1 VISVSGVD
9 EDAALARLAAQGDER
24 AFGQLMRRHK
34 GSLHAF
40 ARRHVGDPEG
50 ALEVVQES
58 FVAAWKALG
67 RYDPTRPFGAWM
79 RAIVLNKCRDR
90 GRRLLVR
97 RLILGERS
105 IDAPGAPDHADPALG
120 PEASTLRAEQTGQPG
135 GRDRAP
141 ARSAQG
147 AADTHLSGG
156 AFAAG
161 GGRPSEGQRQDG
173 RDADLSRAQAPG
185 RLAGQ
190 ALNFHPPHE
199 GDERTPRSI
208 R

>member
-1 VISVSGVD
+1 VTSVSGVD

-105 IDAPGAPDHADPALG
+105 IDAPGAPDHADPAPG
-120 PEASTLRAEQTGQPG
+120 PEASTLRAEQLARLEAAIARLPDQLKEPLILTYLE
-135 GRDRAP
+135 GR
-141 ARSAQG
+141 SQQE
-147 AADTHLSGG
+147 AADLLKVSVKTVET
-156 AFAAG
+156 
-161 GGRPSEGQRQDG
+161 RTY
-173 RDADLSRAQAPG
+173 RARK
-185 RLAGQ
+185 RLADW
-190 ALNFHPPHE
+190 LDKP
-199 GDERTPRSI
+199 
-208 R
+208 